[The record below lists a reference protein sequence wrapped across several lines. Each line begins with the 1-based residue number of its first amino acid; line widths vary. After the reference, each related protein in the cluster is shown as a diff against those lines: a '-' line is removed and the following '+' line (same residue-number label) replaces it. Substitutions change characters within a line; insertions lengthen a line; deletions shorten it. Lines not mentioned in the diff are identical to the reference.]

1 MSTVPLEAVAAL
13 LREVSTSVVMPRYR
27 ALTSGEIE
35 EKSPDEF
42 VTIADREAEAALTA
56 GLTRLL
62 PGSRVIGEEMC
73 HERPELLEGIASA
86 EDPLWIVDP
95 LDGTGN
101 FMRGETRFAIMVAL
115 VRRNETLAGW
125 MLRPAEGTL
134 AWAERG
140 SGAFLDQT
148 RVRAPTV
155 VPETGALR
163 GAVLTRF
170 LPADMKQRIER
181 NSARLGAVFPGSLC
195 AGFDY
200 PALAAGEMDFVQY
213 WRGLPWDHAP
223 GALYLQ
229 EAGGSHTRFDGS
241 PWRPGE
247 RRTGLLAAGNAG
259 IALAVRRALELG

>member
-1 MSTVPLEAVAAL
+1 MPLVPMDRVAGL
-13 LREVSTSVVMPRYR
+13 LREVSATSIMPRYR
-27 ALTSGEIE
+27 LLTSDDIE
-35 EKSPDEF
+35 EKSPDDF
-42 VTIADREAEAALTA
+42 VTTADRESEAALTA

-73 HERPELLEGIASA
+73 HGRPELLDDIATA
-86 EDPLWIVDP
+86 EEPLWIVDP

-101 FMRGETRFAIMVAL
+101 FMKGDPRFAVMVAL
-115 VRRNETLAGW
+115 VIRNETVAGW
-125 MLRPAEGTL
+125 MLRPAGGTL
-134 AWAERG
+134 AWAERC

-148 RVRAPTV
+148 RVRAPTA

-170 LPADMKQRIER
+170 LSDEMKRQIER
-181 NSARLGAVFPGSLC
+181 NSARLGEVFPGSLC

-213 WRGLPWDHAP
+213 WRGMPWDHAP
-223 GALYLQ
+223 GALYLL

-247 RRTGLLAAGNAG
+247 RRTGLLAAGNSG